1 MSADL
6 VTWLRACIDDD
17 QRVAKSAVTEPFP
30 VGKGLGAGVW
40 RQGAPAGHMWA
51 ERIEGDDL
59 TIYDEGGHSEAHAAH
74 IARWDPAR
82 VLAEVAAK
90 RAILDEHAII
100 HRDIGWLEE
109 DDGERVENY
118 AELPVCVRC
127 VPKHSHF
134 PRREDVPVGPC
145 RTVRLCVAPFV
156 GRSGFNPSWL
166 D

>member
-1 MSADL
+1 MTADL
-6 VTWLRACIDDD
+6 TAWFRACLDDD
-17 QRVAKSAVTEPFP
+17 EQAAQAAIVNS
-30 VGKGLGAGVW
+30 
-40 RQGAPAGHMWA
+40 
-51 ERIEGDDL
+51 IEGRYDGEVWSVVDREVRTDDGSRSGVAIAR
-59 TIYDEGGHSEAHAAH
+59 TRHDDPGAAVH

-100 HRDIGWLEE
+100 HRDIGWLDE
-109 DDGERVENY
+109 DDGDRVENY

-145 RTVRLCVAPFV
+145 RTVRALVQPLT
-156 GRSGFNPSWL
+156 GRAGFDPSWL